1 MKYLTAFALVATTL
15 FSSCSNDNTAP
26 IVLPDFMPLTIGSFW
41 TYTTEGTTNPQT
53 GELLQGTDSLYVASE
68 DLIGTYTYANL
79 DASTESTGFMTSL
92 FSENHIRTQ
101 NEKLYLQGSYDL
113 DLSTLGGSAHQ
124 IAIDDAAL
132 YDTNAMIDMV
142 LYTNSG
148 SITDPVSVGGQDV
161 ELIINYTIK
170 SIQKERFESFDV
182 AGQVFVDVLKSHLI
196 ISAKIDAVV
205 EIVPGFPSTINVAP
219 LQDINTVE
227 NYYADG
233 IGLIQS
239 SNDFSIQFNTTVA
252 AQLGI
257 PEVIEAPTNQKIAS
271 FLIAE

>member
-1 MKYLTAFALVATTL
+1 MKYFTAFALVATTL
-15 FSSCSNDNTAP
+15 FSSCSNDDTAP
-26 IVLPDFMPLTIGSFW
+26 IVLPEFMPLTVGSFW
-41 TYTTEGTTNPQT
+41 TYTTEGTNPQT
-53 GELLQGTDSLYVASE
+53 GALLQGTDSLYVASE
-68 DLIGTYTYANL
+68 ELIGAHTYTNL
-79 DASTESTGFMTSL
+79 DASTGSTGFMTSL

-101 NEKLYLQGSYDL
+101 NEKLYLQGTYDL

-124 IAIDDAAL
+124 IAIDDAIL
-132 YDTNAMIDMV
+132 YDPNAMIDTV

-148 SITDPVSVGGQDV
+148 SITDPVSAGGQDV

-170 SIQKERFESFDV
+170 SIQKERYESFDV

-233 IGLIQS
+233 IGLVQS
-239 SNDFSIQFNTTVA
+239 NNDFSIQFNATVA

-257 PEVIEAPTNQKIAS
+257 PEVIEGPTNQKIAS